1 MKFKTTRKAITGGY
15 NTIISIGYC
24 NAQHLLRYEEPTAY
38 TTRAE
43 GWGADV
49 YHVGSVAI
57 VTGYA
62 PFGNVK
68 PDYDLV
74 RKYDREAEAICSIS
88 SFDWNTAKVEA
99 RALLERFIKEV
110 TE

>member
-1 MKFKTTRKAITGGY
+1 MKFKTTRKAITNGY
-15 NTIISIGYC
+15 KTIVSIGYC
-24 NAQHLLRYEEPTAY
+24 NAQHLFRYEDPIAY

-49 YHVGSVAI
+49 YQVGSVAI

-62 PFGNVK
+62 PFGNIR

-74 RKYDREAEAICSIS
+74 RKYDREAEAICSSS